1 MISIAGTASFAKTK
15 EEAMS
20 ATESPKPTSP
30 AMHVLPERLAKVEQL
45 DRPARALAS
54 AAGRIGPGRLKDALS
69 GSWLGHALHPFLT
82 DLPIGTWTSAT
93 LLDLVGGEES
103 APAADRLVG
112 AGVLASLPT
121 AVTGVSEWADTEKSD
136 VSVRRVGVVHA
147 AANVVAL
154 ALFAASLIARRRGNR
169 GRGKGLSFAGMGAL
183 TVGGHLG
190 GHLSYA
196 KGVGVDQ
203 TTFERRPTDWRRALD
218 DAELGEGE
226 RRLVEVDG
234 VGVLVGREQGRLY
247 ALANRCCHR
256 GGPLHRGTYAN
267 GEITCPW
274 HGSTFRVADGSL
286 VRGPAAYPQPVYD
299 VRVQDGGIE
308 VRARAM

>member
-1 MISIAGTASFAKTK
+1 MSEIERTA
-15 EEAMS
+15 
-20 ATESPKPTSP
+20 PTSP
-30 AMHVLPERLAKVEQL
+30 AMHVLPERLAKLEQL
-45 DRPARALAS
+45 DRPAQALA
-54 AAGRIGPGRLKDALS
+54 ALAGWLGPGRLKDTLS
-69 GSWLGHALHPFLT
+69 GTWLGHALHPFLT

-93 LLDLVGGEES
+93 LLDVVGGEES
-103 APAADRLVG
+103 APAAERLIG

-136 VSVRRVGVVHA
+136 VNVRRQGVVHA
-147 AANVVAL
+147 GANVLAL
-154 ALFAASLIARRRGNR
+154 ALFAGSLAARRRGNR
-169 GRGKGLSFAGMGAL
+169 TLGKRLSVAGMGAL
-183 TVGGHLG
+183 TIGGHLG

-203 TTFERRPTDWRRALD
+203 TTFEQRPTDWRRALA
-218 DAELGEGE
+218 DADLAEGE
-226 RRLVEVDG
+226 RQVVEVDG
-234 VGVLVGREQGRLY
+234 VAVVVGREEGRLY

-267 GEITCPW
+267 GALTCPW

-299 VRVQDGGIE
+299 VRVRDGGIE
-308 VRARAM
+308 VRARAV

>member
-1 MISIAGTASFAKTK
+1 
-15 EEAMS
+15 
-20 ATESPKPTSP
+20 
-30 AMHVLPERLAKVEQL
+30 MHVVPERLAKFEQL
-45 DRPARALAS
+45 DRPARALATI
-54 AAGRIGPGRLKDALS
+54 AGAIGPGKLKDALS

-93 LLDLVGGEES
+93 LLDVIGGEES
-103 APAADRLVG
+103 AAAADRLIG
-112 AGVLASLPT
+112 AGVIASLPT
-121 AVTGVSEWADTEKSD
+121 AVTGATEWADTERSD
-136 VSVRRVGVVHA
+136 ESVRRLGVVHA
-147 AANVVAL
+147 TANVVAL
-154 ALFAASLIARRRGNR
+154 GFFAASLLARQRGNR
-169 GRGKGLSFAGMGAL
+169 AHGKALSLAGMGAL

-203 TTFERRPTDWRRALD
+203 TTFDERPTEWRRVLD
-218 DAELGEGE
+218 DAELGDGE
-226 RRLVEVDG
+226 RQRVDVDG
-234 VGVLVGREQGRLY
+234 IAVVVGRDQGRLY

-256 GGPLHRGTYAN
+256 GGPLHRGKVEN

-274 HGSTFRVADGSL
+274 HGSTFRITDGSL

-308 VRARAM
+308 VRSREV

>member
-1 MISIAGTASFAKTK
+1 MSMSESDGTT
-15 EEAMS
+15 
-20 ATESPKPTSP
+20 PTSP
-30 AMHVLPERLAKVEQL
+30 AMHVLPERLAKLGEL
-45 DRPARALAS
+45 DRPAQTLA
-54 AAGRIGPGRLKDALS
+54 AIAGRIGPGRVKDALS

-93 LLDLVGGEES
+93 LLDVLGGEES
-103 APAADRLVG
+103 AAAADRLIG

-121 AVTGVSEWADTEKSD
+121 AVTGATEWADTEKSD
-136 VSVRRVGVVHA
+136 VNVRRLGVVHA

-154 ALFAASLIARRRGNR
+154 CLFAGSLLARQRGNR
-169 GRGKGLSFAGMGAL
+169 ARGKALSFAGMGAL
-183 TVGGHLG
+183 TIGGHLG

-203 TTFERRPTDWRRALD
+203 TTFEQRPTDWRRALD
-218 DAELGEGE
+218 DAELGEGD
-226 RRLVEVDG
+226 RRLVDVDG
-234 VGVLVGREQGRLY
+234 LAVVVGRHEGRLY

-256 GGPLHRGTYAN
+256 GGPLHRGTVAN

-274 HGSTFRVADGSL
+274 HGSTFRVDDGSL

-299 VRVQDGGIE
+299 VRIQDGGIE
-308 VRARAM
+308 VRARVV

>member
-1 MISIAGTASFAKTK
+1 
-15 EEAMS
+15 MS
-20 ATESPKPTSP
+20 ETVGAKPTSP
-30 AMHVLPERLAKVEQL
+30 AMHVVPERLAKVEQL
-45 DRPARALAS
+45 DRPARALA
-54 AAGRIGPGRLKDALS
+54 AIAGTIGPGKLKDTLS

-93 LLDLVGGEES
+93 LLDVIGGENS
-103 APAADRLVG
+103 AGAADRLIG
-112 AGVLASLPT
+112 AGVIASLPT
-121 AVTGVSEWADTEKSD
+121 AVTGATEWADTERSD
-136 VSVRRVGVVHA
+136 ESVRRLGVVHA

-154 ALFAASLIARRRGNR
+154 GFFAASLFARRRGNR
-169 GRGKGLSFAGMGAL
+169 AQGKALSLAGMGAL

-203 TTFERRPTDWRRALD
+203 TTFEERPTEWRRAFD

-226 RRLVEVDG
+226 RQLVDLDG
-234 VGVLVGREQGRLY
+234 IAVVVGREQGRLY
-247 ALANRCCHR
+247 ALADRCCHR
-256 GGPLHRGTYAN
+256 GGPLHRGKVAN

-274 HGSTFRVADGSL
+274 HGSTFRVDDGSL

-299 VRVQDGGIE
+299 VRVHEGGIE
-308 VRARAM
+308 VRVRAV

>member
-1 MISIAGTASFAKTK
+1 MSDSETA
-15 EEAMS
+15 
-20 ATESPKPTSP
+20 KPSSP
-30 AMHVLPERLAKVEQL
+30 AMHVLPERLAQLEQL
-45 DRPARALAS
+45 DRPAQTLAS
-54 AAGRIGPGRLKDALS
+54 LAGRIGPGRLKDALS

-93 LLDLVGGEES
+93 LLDAVGGEDS
-103 APAADRLVG
+103 ARAADQLIG

-121 AVTGVSEWADTEKSD
+121 AVTGVSEWTDTERSD
-136 VSVRRVGVVHA
+136 ENVRRLGVVHA
-147 AANVVAL
+147 AANVAAL
-154 ALFAASLIARRRGNR
+154 ALFTASLIARRRGNR
-169 GRGKGLSFAGMGAL
+169 GRGKALSVAGMGAL

-203 TTFERRPTDWRRALD
+203 TTFEERPTDWRRTLA
-218 DAELGEGE
+218 DAEVGEGE
-226 RRLVEVDG
+226 RHLVLVDG
-234 VGVLVGREQGRLY
+234 VGVVVGREQGRLY

-256 GGPLHRGTYAN
+256 GGPLHRGTVAN

-299 VRVQDGGIE
+299 VRVEDGAIE
-308 VRARAM
+308 VRARAV